1 MREMMDNGL
10 LPKGIWDWL
19 QPHCDPRKGEAIEK
33 DGGMKVPLEL
43 LIEAGHQQLMFL
55 CVSAL
60 LMSNAGKL
68 ALQFL

>member
-1 MREMMDNGL
+1 MTPVREKQQEM
-10 LPKGIWDWL
+10 
-19 QPHCDPRKGEAIEK
+19 
-33 DGGMKVPLEL
+33 DGGVKVPFEL

-60 LMSNAGKL
+60 LMSHAGKL